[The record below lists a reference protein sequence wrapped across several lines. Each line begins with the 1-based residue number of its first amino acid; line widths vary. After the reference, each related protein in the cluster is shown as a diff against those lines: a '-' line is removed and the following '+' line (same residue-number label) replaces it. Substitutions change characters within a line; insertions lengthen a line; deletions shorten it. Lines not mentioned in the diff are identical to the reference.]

1 MSNEESVCVGKESIL
16 ESEKNRFVRWLVS
29 EKGISKRIAIMYARH
44 IVRMLRKL
52 NTMIPTK
59 QQCEDYRDDL
69 LMAGKKNGYALQI
82 VKSVRHYGKF
92 IGKDLNV
99 KYPRRKEQKLP
110 TFLSET
116 ELKQMLYACRSI
128 KEKVVMMLSGA
139 CGLRPNE
146 VARLK
151 ISDVNM
157 DTCTISVPT
166 VKTDSRWEIPI
177 SNDVMGTIKAYLQY
191 ERPHSLRDSSGVANA
206 RSLRDSGDSQCLLL
220 DQYNEPY
227 NNMNCRGIRQIF
239 KNIGKRAGIEKRVY
253 PTMLRHSFATLLMKN
268 GCPLP
273 YVQRL
278 MRHRNI
284 KSTLIY
290 AHVVEDG
297 LSEIYNKYA
306 PLRLTPPKID
316 QVSSLQE
323 PVSPLQN
330 PLSQKYEP
338 HQSDFDNTRIL
349 NHKHGIQN
357 GYI

>member
-1 MSNEESVCVGKESIL
+1 
-16 ESEKNRFVRWLVS
+16 SEKERFVRWLVS
-29 EKGISKRIAIMYARH
+29 ERGISKRIAIMYARH

-59 QQCEDYRDDL
+59 QQCEGYRDDM
-69 LMAGKKNGYALQI
+69 LMAGKKNGYALQV
-82 VKSVRHYGKF
+82 VKSMRHYGRF
-92 IGKDLNV
+92 IGKDIKV
-99 KYPRRKEQKLP
+99 KYPRREKQKLP

-116 ELKQMLYACRSI
+116 ELKQMLFACRSI
-128 KEKVVMMLSGA
+128 KEKLVIMLSGA

-151 ISDVNM
+151 ISDVNL
-157 DTCTISVPT
+157 DTGTISVPT
-166 VKTDSRWEIPI
+166 VKTDSRWEIPV
-177 SNDVMGTIKAYLQY
+177 SNDVIGVIKAYLQY
-191 ERPHSLRDSSGVANA
+191 ERPGNNGYDE
-206 RSLRDSGDSQCLLL
+206 LLL

-227 NNMNCRGIRQIF
+227 NNMNCRGIRQIV
-239 KNIGKRAGIEKRVY
+239 KSIGKRAGIEKRVY

-284 KSTLIY
+284 QSTLVY

-297 LSEIYNKYA
+297 LSEIYSRYA
-306 PLRLTPPKID
+306 PLQMSKPKID
-316 QVSSLQE
+316 QEPFEPE

-338 HQSDFDNTRIL
+338 HQSDFDNNRIP
-349 NHKHGIQN
+349 NHKRGFQN

>member
-1 MSNEESVCVGKESIL
+1 MEESVCVDKESIL
-16 ESEKNRFVRWLVS
+16 ESEKNRFVRWLIT
-29 EKGISKRIAIMYARH
+29 ERDISHRIAVMYARH
-44 IVRMLRKL
+44 ILRMLRKL
-52 NTMIPTK
+52 NTMIPSK
-59 QQCEDYRDDL
+59 QMCEGYRDDL
-69 LMAGKKNGYALQI
+69 LMAGKKNGYVLQI
-82 VKSVRHYGKF
+82 VKSIRHYGRF
-92 IGKDLNV
+92 IGKDLKI

-110 TFLSET
+110 VFLSET
-116 ELKQMLYACRSI
+116 EVKQMLFACRSI
-128 KEKVVMMLSGA
+128 KEKLVIMLSGA

-166 VKTDSRWEIPI
+166 VKTDSRWEIPV

-191 ERPHSLRDSSGVANA
+191 ERPHSPQ
-206 RSLRDSGDSQCLLL
+206 DSGDSHCLLL

-227 NNMNCRGIRQIF
+227 NNMNCRGIRQII

-284 KSTLIY
+284 QSTLVY

-297 LSEIYNKYA
+297 LKEIYERYA

-316 QVSSLQE
+316 QVSSLPE

-338 HQSDFDNTRIL
+338 HQSDFGNTRIL
-349 NHKHGIQN
+349 NHKHGIRN